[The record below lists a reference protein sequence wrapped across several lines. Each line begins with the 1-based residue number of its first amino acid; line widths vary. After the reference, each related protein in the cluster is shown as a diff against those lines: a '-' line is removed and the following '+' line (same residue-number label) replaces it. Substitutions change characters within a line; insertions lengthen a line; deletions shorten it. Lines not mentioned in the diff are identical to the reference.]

1 MKGKLYLIPL
11 PLAED
16 CLECTIPAAVAPLAK
31 RLKHFI
37 VESEKISRRYL
48 KKLDRSIHIDELQ
61 FHLLNEHTP
70 ESESRNMLKAAL
82 LGEDVGLMSD
92 AGCPAV
98 ADPGAL
104 VVALAHQLGIQVVPL
119 TGPNSILL
127 TLMGSGFNGQCFA
140 FQGYLPVDKVK
151 RKQRLLALEA
161 ESRQK
166 KMTMLFI
173 ETPYRNNQMLETLLQ
188 SCHPDTRL
196 CIGTDLTAE
205 TELLQSQSVK
215 AWQKAVPDLHKRP
228 TVFALY
234 AG

>member
-1 MKGKLYLIPL
+1 MNGKLYLLPV

-16 CLECTIPAAVAPLAK
+16 MLEWTIPAAVAPLAK

-37 VESEKISRRYL
+37 VESEKVSRRYL
-48 KKLDRSIHIDELQ
+48 KKLDRSINIDELQ

-70 ESESRNMLKAAL
+70 ESESHSFLKAAL
-82 LGEDVGLMSD
+82 AGEDVGLMSD
-92 AGCPAV
+92 AGCAAV

-104 VVALAHQLGIQVVPL
+104 VVALAHKLGIEVVPIS
-119 TGPNSILL
+119 GPNSILL

-173 ETPYRNNQMLETLLQ
+173 ETPYRNNQMMETLLQ

-205 TELLQSQSVK
+205 NEFIRSQSVK
-215 AWQKAVPDLHKRP
+215 LWQKLVPDLHKRP

>member
-16 CLECTIPAAVAPLAK
+16 CLEWTIPAAVAPLAK
-31 RLKHFI
+31 QLKHFI

-48 KKLDRSIHIDELQ
+48 KKLDRTINIDELQ

-70 ESESRNMLKAAL
+70 ENESRSFLKAAL
-82 LGEDVGLMSD
+82 EGEDVGLMSD

-104 VVALAHQLGIQVVPL
+104 VVALAHRLGIQVVPL
-119 TGPNSILL
+119 TGPSSLLL

-173 ETPYRNNQMLETLLQ
+173 ETPYRNNQMMETLLEC
-188 SCHPDTRL
+188 CHGETRL
-196 CIGTDLTAE
+196 CIGTDLTSE
-205 TELLQSQSVK
+205 NELLRSQTVR
-215 AWQKAVPDLHKRP
+215 AWQIAKPDLHKRP

-234 AG
+234 VG

>member
-16 CLECTIPAAVAPLAK
+16 CLDWTIPAEVAPLAK

-37 VESEKISRRYL
+37 IESEKVSRRYL
-48 KKLDRSIHIDELQ
+48 KKLDRSINIDELQ

-70 ESESRNMLKAAL
+70 ENESRNMLQAAL
-82 LGEDVGLMSD
+82 AGEDVGLMSD

-104 VVALAHQLGIQVVPL
+104 VVALAHKLGIQVVPL
-119 TGPNSILL
+119 TGPSSILL

-173 ETPYRNNQMLETLLQ
+173 ETPYRNNQMLDTLLQ

-196 CIGTDLTAE
+196 CIGAELTAPS
-205 TELLQSQSVK
+205 ELLKSMPIRL
-215 AWQKAVPDLHKRP
+215 WQKEVPDLHKRP

>member
-16 CLECTIPAAVAPLAK
+16 CLAWTIPAEVAPLAK
-31 RLKHFI
+31 SLKHYI
-37 VESEKISRRYL
+37 VESEKVSRRYL
-48 KKLDRSIHIDELQ
+48 KKLDRSINIDELK
-61 FHLLNEHTP
+61 FLLLNEHTP
-70 ESESRNMLKAAL
+70 ENESRSFLQAAL
-82 LGEDVGLMSD
+82 DGQDVGLMSD

-104 VVALAHQLGIQVVPL
+104 VVALAHKLGIQVVPL

-166 KMTMLFI
+166 RMTMLFI

-205 TELLQSQSVK
+205 TELLKSMPVRL
-215 AWQKAVPDLHKRP
+215 WQKEVPDLHKRP

>member
-16 CLECTIPAAVAPLAK
+16 CLAWTIPAEVAPLAK
-31 RLKHFI
+31 GLKHFI
-37 VESEKISRRYL
+37 VESEKVSRRYL
-48 KKLDRSIHIDELQ
+48 KKLDRSINIDELK
-61 FHLLNEHTP
+61 FLLLNEHTP
-70 ESESRNMLKAAL
+70 ESESRSFLQAAL
-82 LGEDVGLMSD
+82 EGQDVGLMSD

-104 VVALAHQLGIQVVPL
+104 VVALAHKLGIQVVPL

-151 RKQRLLALEA
+151 RKQRLLALET

-166 KMTMLFI
+166 RMTMLFI

-205 TELLQSQSVK
+205 TELLKSMPVRL
-215 AWQKAVPDLHKRP
+215 WQKEIPDLHKRP
-228 TVFALY
+228 TVFAIY

>member
-1 MKGKLYLIPL
+1 
-11 PLAED
+11 
-16 CLECTIPAAVAPLAK
+16 
-31 RLKHFI
+31 
-37 VESEKISRRYL
+37 
-48 KKLDRSIHIDELQ
+48 
-61 FHLLNEHTP
+61 
-70 ESESRNMLKAAL
+70 
-82 LGEDVGLMSD
+82 MSD

-104 VVALAHQLGIQVVPL
+104 VVALAHQLGIQVVPI

-140 FQGYLPVDKVK
+140 FQGYLPVDKAK
-151 RKQRLLALEA
+151 RKERLLALEA

-166 KMTMLFI
+166 RMTMLFI

-188 SCHPDTRL
+188 CCHPETRL

-205 TELLQSQSVK
+205 NELLRSQPVRL
-215 AWQKAVPDLHKRP
+215 WRTAVPDLHKRP
-228 TVFALY
+228 TVFAIY

>member
-11 PLAED
+11 PLADD
-16 CLECTIPAAVAPLAK
+16 CLEWTIAAAVAPLAK
-31 RLKHFI
+31 NLKHFI
-37 VESEKISRRYL
+37 VESEKVSRRYL
-48 KKLDRSIHIDELQ
+48 KKLDRSINIDELQ

-70 ESESRNMLKAAL
+70 EGESRGFLQAAL
-82 LGEDVGLMSD
+82 EGQDVGLMSD

-104 VVALAHQLGIQVVPL
+104 VVALAHKLGIQVVPI

-166 KMTMLFI
+166 RMTMLFI

-188 SCHPDTRL
+188 SCHADTRL

-205 TELLQSQSVK
+205 TELIKSMPLRL
-215 AWQKAVPDLHKRP
+215 WQKEVPDLHKRP